1 MSEEE
6 DNKYENNTESDKQV
20 DDDNE
25 LVEYHKK
32 GHEDDDDD
40 DDNKAY
46 EQEDY
51 NENDDED
58 YSEIE
63 KRKKSRKKKEKM
75 VGNKR
80 NRDKKKKKRRRRD
93 VVADYIEGQAEEDE
107 DEESVQ
113 GEVTKEQQE
122 KELKRYD
129 ELHFSSKNKRL
140 KLTDEN
146 VEEVGKRYQERE
158 KAQQQYNREYGQDED
173 DYDDYE
179 NMERKP
185 TKDDPKLWLIKCK
198 INEEKECL
206 ANLFH
211 KYIFFSQKEPK
222 ERLKIYSIISFDN
235 LKGKIFIEAYTE
247 KDVINAVSGISTL
260 NEKTIKIIPLNEM
273 PQIFEFDKLKKVD
286 IQNKQLVRI
295 KNGVYKDDLAKV
307 IYVEDPINRIYIAV
321 VPRVYEDNKSEKFN
335 VVDSIKKQTSS
346 IRPRQKLFDENK
358 YGAKQEQD
366 NKIGN
371 YYQFGKKKFINGLLI
386 KVVKSSSLETEDI
399 FPKTDEIQKLGCII
413 DEDGNYYDKNEFDTP
428 TPLIISNKKK
438 IEYKPGDKVRF
449 LEEDFKSLKG
459 TVVSQDGDKIYVK
472 IDDYPED
479 DFHFDINKVVR
490 DYKPGDMV
498 SAISG
503 NFKGKKGCI
512 IKIIDNI
519 NAVVYNELEDTKF
532 TCNMSDLILS
542 KKLPFQ
548 NEENSMFK
556 IGELVKINNSNIIC
570 YIIDSS
576 KYSLKVVTT
585 QNELKSISA
594 REVEKINLNKRVTNI
609 DCKRNPIAKDNCVKV
624 INGPFKGS
632 KGTIKNIYKRYVFL
646 HDNKYAR
653 TNGIFCEINENLEL
667 LGSELLIENSDKGK
681 VNHRRIPIQIKDLL
695 GKVVHVVEGNW
706 KGYNGIV
713 KDVNDKTIKLELSA
727 KQKTIQLPYDYVS
740 EGDINSSA
748 KNNEDFSNELTPNP
762 TKTPAY
768 YQ

>member
-46 EQEDY
+46 EQDDY

-222 ERLKIYSIISFDN
+222 ERLKIYSIISFD
-235 LKGKIFIEAYTE
+235 
-247 KDVINAVSGISTL
+247 
-260 NEKTIKIIPLNEM
+260 M
-273 PQIFEFDKLKKVD
+273 
-286 IQNKQLVRI
+286 
-295 KNGVYKDDLAKV
+295 
-307 IYVEDPINRIYIAV
+307 
-321 VPRVYEDNKSEKFN
+321 
-335 VVDSIKKQTSS
+335 
-346 IRPRQKLFDENK
+346 
-358 YGAKQEQD
+358 
-366 NKIGN
+366 
-371 YYQFGKKKFINGLLI
+371 
-386 KVVKSSSLETEDI
+386 
-399 FPKTDEIQKLGCII
+399 
-413 DEDGNYYDKNEFDTP
+413 
-428 TPLIISNKKK
+428 
-438 IEYKPGDKVRF
+438 
-449 LEEDFKSLKG
+449 
-459 TVVSQDGDKIYVK
+459 
-472 IDDYPED
+472 
-479 DFHFDINKVVR
+479 
-490 DYKPGDMV
+490 
-498 SAISG
+498 
-503 NFKGKKGCI
+503 
-512 IKIIDNI
+512 
-519 NAVVYNELEDTKF
+519 
-532 TCNMSDLILS
+532 
-542 KKLPFQ
+542 
-548 NEENSMFK
+548 
-556 IGELVKINNSNIIC
+556 
-570 YIIDSS
+570 
-576 KYSLKVVTT
+576 
-585 QNELKSISA
+585 
-594 REVEKINLNKRVTNI
+594 NKRFI
-609 DCKRNPIAKDNCVKV
+609 
-624 INGPFKGS
+624 
-632 KGTIKNIYKRYVFL
+632 
-646 HDNKYAR
+646 
-653 TNGIFCEINENLEL
+653 
-667 LGSELLIENSDKGK
+667 
-681 VNHRRIPIQIKDLL
+681 
-695 GKVVHVVEGNW
+695 
-706 KGYNGIV
+706 
-713 KDVNDKTIKLELSA
+713 
-727 KQKTIQLPYDYVS
+727 
-740 EGDINSSA
+740 
-748 KNNEDFSNELTPNP
+748 
-762 TKTPAY
+762 
-768 YQ
+768 